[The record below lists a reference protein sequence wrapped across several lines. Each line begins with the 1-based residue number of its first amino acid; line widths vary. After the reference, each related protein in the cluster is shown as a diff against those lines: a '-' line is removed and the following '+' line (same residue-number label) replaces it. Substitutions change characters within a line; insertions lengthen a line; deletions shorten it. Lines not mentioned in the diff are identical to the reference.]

1 MNLLHHNEPCK
12 KDGGIVKIA
21 NIIIRQ
27 AGGTLAVRWYLKDQ
41 WVVCHEKCSVKS
53 IIIHE
58 LYIKSYCKNAN
69 GSMFISTVVLLLV
82 HYIRWRLK
90 IGIKL
95 EEVLSYGYFLM
106 KELIAE
112 DKFNSKDVNARN
124 TMLSLASI
132 FGTRTITSTLDLL
145 DNSISNYKVRRWKQN
160 TFEGTHI
167 SENDT
172 IVTEFVTDSS
182 QRILYQ
188 VSSHWSANSRVV
200 CQ

>member
-1 MNLLHHNEPCK
+1 
-12 KDGGIVKIA
+12 
-21 NIIIRQ
+21 
-27 AGGTLAVRWYLKDQ
+27 
-41 WVVCHEKCSVKS
+41 
-53 IIIHE
+53 
-58 LYIKSYCKNAN
+58 
-69 GSMFISTVVLLLV
+69 MFISTVVLLLV
-82 HYIRWRLK
+82 HYIRCPLSRHK
-90 IGIKL
+90 PRIIGIKL
-95 EEVLSYGYFLM
+95 KEVLSYGYFLM

-188 VSSHWSANSRVV
+188 VSSR
-200 CQ
+200 

>member
-41 WVVCHEKCSVKS
+41 WVVCHQKCSVKS

-82 HYIRWRLK
+82 SRRLK

-188 VSSHWSANSRVV
+188 VSSRWIANPRVI

>member
-1 MNLLHHNEPCK
+1 MISHRPMSTLTWEVFSKKYHHTRTFTFSV
-12 KDGGIVKIA
+12 IVKTQMFLCSFQQLFYYYSIKYA
-21 NIIIRQ
+21 VPSV
-27 AGGTLAVRWYLKDQ
+27 GT
-41 WVVCHEKCSVKS
+41 
-53 IIIHE
+53 
-58 LYIKSYCKNAN
+58 
-69 GSMFISTVVLLLV
+69 
-82 HYIRWRLK
+82 K

-95 EEVLSYGYFLM
+95 KEVLSYGYFLM
-106 KELIAE
+106 QELIAE

-188 VSSHWSANSRVV
+188 VSSRWIANPRVI

>member
-1 MNLLHHNEPCK
+1 
-12 KDGGIVKIA
+12 
-21 NIIIRQ
+21 
-27 AGGTLAVRWYLKDQ
+27 
-41 WVVCHEKCSVKS
+41 
-53 IIIHE
+53 
-58 LYIKSYCKNAN
+58 
-69 GSMFISTVVLLLV
+69 MFISRVVLLLV
-82 HYIRWRLK
+82 HYIRCPLSRHK
-90 IGIKL
+90 PRTRPIKIIGIKL

-188 VSSHWSANSRVV
+188 VSSR
-200 CQ
+200 

>member
-1 MNLLHHNEPCK
+1 M
-12 KDGGIVKIA
+12 
-21 NIIIRQ
+21 Q
-27 AGGTLAVRWYLKDQ
+27 
-41 WVVCHEKCSVKS
+41 
-53 IIIHE
+53 
-58 LYIKSYCKNAN
+58 
-69 GSMFISTVVLLLV
+69 
-82 HYIRWRLK
+82 
-90 IGIKL
+90 
-95 EEVLSYGYFLM
+95 
-106 KELIAE
+106 ELIAE

-188 VSSHWSANSRVV
+188 VSSR
-200 CQ
+200 